1 MRHYR
6 ETPPDFNWLRSWV
19 RKALRRIQ
27 PTPLL
32 YVAAAVLEVVAHEYL
47 CVVYIALA
55 LAAIN
60 SGHR

>member
-1 MRHYR
+1 MRIVNITR
-6 ETPPDFNWLRSWV
+6 LDFNRL
-19 RKALRRIQ
+19 RKAIRAILRRIR

-32 YVAAAVLEVVAHEYL
+32 YMAAAMVVVVAHEYL

>member
-1 MRHYR
+1 MEHYR
-6 ETPPDFNWLRSWV
+6 ETPPDFNWLRTWA
-19 RKALRRIQ
+19 RKALRRVW

-32 YVAAAVLEVVAHEYL
+32 YLAGAVVVVLAHEYL
-47 CVVYIALA
+47 CVVYLALA

>member
-6 ETPPDFNWLRSWV
+6 ETPPDFNWLRFWV